1 MNVTLRLVIN
11 LVTFLSFTGLQI
23 SPMMSLKLSDNF
35 ELALQTLAQKRL
47 FLMRVIS
54 DFDAMSKNW

>member
-23 SPMMSLKLSDNF
+23 SPTMSLKLSDNF

-54 DFDAMSKNW
+54 DFDAMSENW